1 MPMTPTPSAT
11 RLTAVFRRPIEQYG
25 TLRLGVIT
33 VLVIAVTLGGL
44 LGVQRLGIGKTT
56 YDADF
61 AQAAGL
67 SAGDQVTV
75 AGVHVGSVQRLRLA
89 GDKVVV
95 TLEIDRNVHL
105 GAATRAG
112 IKLTTLLGARYVELR
127 PAGSGELPDR
137 RIPLANTEVPYTL
150 QDSLQDATTTFEA
163 VDAEKIARSMTSL
176 SQQLQGS
183 PQILP
188 QALDNVSRLSTV
200 LAGRRDQIGALLRST
215 QRLAELLGGQ
225 QRSLAVLMT
234 QGRDVLADLAR
245 RRQMIVRLIDAT
257 TDLVHQLQPV
267 LVGDRTQMDELL
279 GNLDGILTAVGK
291 NDALFRNTLQMMPV
305 PLRNFTNAT
314 GNGNE
319 FDFSS
324 TGGTLIDSIMCAIS
338 GRAEQF
344 NLPRYFEDCR

>member
-1 MPMTPTPSAT
+1 MSAPA
-11 RLTAVFRRPIEQYG
+11 RLTTVFRTPIEHHG
-25 TLRLGVIT
+25 TLRLGIIS
-33 VLVIAVTLGGL
+33 VLVIVVTLGGL
-44 LGVQRLGIGKTT
+44 LGVQRLGLGKTT

-75 AGVHVGSVQRLRLA
+75 AGVHVGSVKGLRLA

-95 TLEIDRNVHL
+95 TLEVDRNVHL
-105 GAATRAG
+105 GAASRAG
-112 IKLTTLLGARYVELR
+112 IKLTTLLGARYVELK
-127 PAGSGELPDR
+127 PAGSGELTDK

-163 VDAEKIARSMTSL
+163 VDAEKIAQSMTSL
-176 SQQLQGS
+176 SEQLQGS
-183 PQILP
+183 PEILP
-188 QALDNVSRLSTV
+188 QALDNVAHLSSV
-200 LAGRRDQIGALLRST
+200 LAGRRDEIGDLLRST
-215 QRLAELLGGQ
+215 QQIAELLGGQ
-225 QRSLAVLMT
+225 QRSLATLMT
-234 QGRDVLADLAR
+234 QGRDVLTDLAAR
-245 RRQMIVRLIDAT
+245 KQMIVRLVDAT
-257 TDLVHQLQPV
+257 TTLVNQLQPV
-267 LVGDRTQMDELL
+267 LVGDRAQMDALL
-279 GNLDGILTAVGK
+279 TNLDGILASVGK

-324 TGGTLIDSIMCAIS
+324 SGGTLIDSVMCALS

-344 NLPRYFEDCR
+344 NLPNYFEDCR

>member
-1 MPMTPTPSAT
+1 MSAVPSPSRIT
-11 RLTAVFRRPIEQYG
+11 SVFRRPVEHYG

-33 VLVIAVTLGGL
+33 VVVITVTLGGL
-44 LGVQRLGIGKTT
+44 LGLQRLGLGETT
-56 YDADF
+56 YEADF

-75 AGVHVGSVQRLRLA
+75 AGVHVGSVQGLRLA

-95 TLEIDRNVHL
+95 TLEIDKDVHL

-112 IKLTTLLGARYVELR
+112 IKLTTLLGARYVELK
-127 PAGSGELPDR
+127 PGGSGELSGK

-150 QDSLQDATTTFEA
+150 QESLQDATTTFEA

-176 SQQLQGS
+176 SEQLQGS
-183 PQILP
+183 PEILP
-188 QALDNVSRLSTV
+188 QALDNVAHLSSV

-215 QRLAELLGGQ
+215 QRIAELLGGQ
-225 QRSLAVLMT
+225 QRSLGILMT
-234 QGRDVLADLAR
+234 QGRDVLGDLAAR
-245 RRQMIVRLIDAT
+245 KQMIVRLVDAT

-267 LVGDRTQMDELL
+267 LVGDRGQMDELL
-279 GNLDGILTAVGK
+279 SSLDGILTAVGK

-324 TGGTLIDSIMCAIS
+324 SGGTLIDSIMCAIS

-344 NLPRYFEDCR
+344 NLPHYFEDCR

>member
-1 MPMTPTPSAT
+1 MPMSAPA
-11 RLTAVFRRPIEQYG
+11 RLTTVFRTPIEHHG
-25 TLRLGVIT
+25 TLRLGIIS
-33 VLVIAVTLGGL
+33 VLVIVVTLGGL
-44 LGVQRLGIGKTT
+44 LGVQRLGLGKTT

-75 AGVHVGSVQRLRLA
+75 AGVHVGSVKGLRLA

-95 TLEIDRNVHL
+95 TLEVDRNVHL
-105 GAATRAG
+105 GAASRAG
-112 IKLTTLLGARYVELR
+112 IKLTTLLGARYVELK
-127 PAGSGELPDR
+127 PAGSGELTDK

-163 VDAEKIARSMTSL
+163 VDAEKIAQSMTSL
-176 SQQLQGS
+176 SEQLQGS
-183 PQILP
+183 PEILP
-188 QALDNVSRLSTV
+188 QALDNVAHLSSV
-200 LAGRRDQIGALLRST
+200 LAGRRDEIGDLLRST
-215 QRLAELLGGQ
+215 QQIAELLGGQ
-225 QRSLAVLMT
+225 QRSLATLMT
-234 QGRDVLADLAR
+234 QGRDVLTDLAAR
-245 RRQMIVRLIDAT
+245 KQMIVRLVDAT
-257 TDLVHQLQPV
+257 TTLVNQLQPV
-267 LVGDRTQMDELL
+267 LVGDRAQMDALL
-279 GNLDGILTAVGK
+279 TNLDGILASVGK

-324 TGGTLIDSIMCAIS
+324 SGGTLIDSVMCALS

-344 NLPRYFEDCR
+344 NLPNYFEDCR